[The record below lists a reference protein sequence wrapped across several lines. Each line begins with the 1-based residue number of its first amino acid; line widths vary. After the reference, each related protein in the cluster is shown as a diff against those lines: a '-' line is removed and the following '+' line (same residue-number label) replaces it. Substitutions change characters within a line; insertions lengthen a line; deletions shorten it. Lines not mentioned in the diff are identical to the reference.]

1 MKTDSMGTSE
11 GRQGLLSSV
20 HEESRALHHEEQ
32 ETLK

>member
-20 HEESRALHHEEQ
+20 DEESVLCITKNKRR
-32 ETLK
+32 